1 MELRSWEQLP
11 PEMQNKKVRRYFVS
25 LYSKRVKWTVV
36 RICDICLS
44 STLIVAILL
53 PGIVISVII
62 MLDSPGGP
70 FFLQERIKQ
79 YGESFKIIKFRTMRK
94 QEAEDRDN
102 MVGETGRTTRIGKIL
117 RKYRI
122 DEVPQLINI
131 LKGDMA
137 FVGTRPEVKKF
148 VDSYSEEM
156 YATLLLPPG
165 LTSITSIKYK
175 DEEQILA
182 GVEDPDME
190 YIKSVLPEK
199 MKYNLDEILHIG
211 FFYNIEVLLRT
222 VKEVFL

>member
-1 MELRSWEQLP
+1 
-11 PEMQNKKVRRYFVS
+11 
-25 LYSKRVKWTVV
+25 
-36 RICDICLS
+36 
-44 STLIVAILL
+44 
-53 PGIVISVII
+53 
-62 MLDSPGGP
+62 
-70 FFLQERIKQ
+70 
-79 YGESFKIIKFRTMRK
+79 
-94 QEAEDRDN
+94 
-102 MVGETGRTTRIGKIL
+102 
-117 RKYRI
+117 
-122 DEVPQLINI
+122 
-131 LKGDMA
+131 MA

-211 FFYNIEVLLRT
+211 FSYNIEVLLRT